1 MNVKNLLILS
11 LSSLLLSGCAIF
23 GPSVDTVEVVAKPV
37 EKVPLNLEQPQ
48 PLKPK
53 QIDWFVITPENQE
66 EVFAKLKEK
75 KFSVVLYG
83 LTDDDYKDLSENL
96 AKLRSFILQQ
106 KAIIE
111 SYKEY
116 YEPPVPQETLK

>member
-1 MNVKNLLILS
+1 
-11 LSSLLLSGCAIF
+11 
-23 GPSVDTVEVVAKPV
+23 VDTVEVVAKPV